1 MFISLS
7 GSKYFLEV
15 FDRLSLKSFSTRS
28 GRCPQNSDIGVKTQG
43 YSDQLRIIVK
53 FIQKLKEQAY
63 LLENFSVLLM
73 RKRPASLRWVWPMWL
88 GLSTCFGP
96 TVQWA
101 VAMLMTSCEARVQD
115 SQGTELLLHS
125 SSQHPPGPA
134 FPTHRLPRLPLHLA
148 AGCLHQLS
156 SAAPVCEQY
165 EVCDWPL
172 PPRLRRLWLCLQV
185 WDGRAACGW
194 GW

>member
-73 RKRPASLRWVWPMWL
+73 RKRPASLRWV
-88 GLSTCFGP
+88 
-96 TVQWA
+96 
-101 VAMLMTSCEARVQD
+101 
-115 SQGTELLLHS
+115 
-125 SSQHPPGPA
+125 
-134 FPTHRLPRLPLHLA
+134 
-148 AGCLHQLS
+148 
-156 SAAPVCEQY
+156 
-165 EVCDWPL
+165 
-172 PPRLRRLWLCLQV
+172 
-185 WDGRAACGW
+185 
-194 GW
+194 